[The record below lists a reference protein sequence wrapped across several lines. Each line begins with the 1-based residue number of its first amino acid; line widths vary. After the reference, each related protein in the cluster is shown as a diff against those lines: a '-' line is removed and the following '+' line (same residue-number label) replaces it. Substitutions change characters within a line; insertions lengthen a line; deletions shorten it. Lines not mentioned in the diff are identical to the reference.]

1 MNQKKNV
8 LLFNVFFLLLLI
20 IATFLFEWKPDL
32 LGANFRPINILAD
45 VQVDSLQ
52 TSDSTSIATAE
63 NIAKSDS
70 VVHVGNKVII
80 IRDYTSYAGLVN
92 SAGQDYPLQSFLQS
106 LDGLKKRTRKK
117 VRVAYFGDSFI
128 EGDLITQDLR
138 KQLQDTFGGMGVGF
152 VPMTSIVAGFRQTIT
167 HGFSKD
173 WNDVSFKSDDKADAN
188 LFISGHS
195 FFSDANS
202 WVNYHTVDRPH
213 LNFFNNVAILYGI
226 PTADKSA
233 NATITVNDKQQ
244 AITAAQQFNEADFIF
259 DSIKNVRVSV
269 SSKDIPMYGAAFES
283 DEGIYV
289 DNFSFRGITGVEFN
303 YFDTAFLQQIQK
315 TRPYD
320 LLIFQYG
327 PNLLFRPN
335 LSDFSWYTKKM
346 QPILKKITTAF
357 PHTSIL
363 LVSTADKD
371 FNYDGGTWTTEKG
384 VQPLVDG
391 QYQMARSANIDFFNL
406 FHAMGGANSLVNW
419 VEGDTTYANKDYT
432 HVNSRGGKRIA
443 GYLYNAIM
451 KEYNDFEKHPD

>member
-8 LLFNVFFLLLLI
+8 LLFNVLFLLLLL

-32 LGANFRPINILAD
+32 LGANFRTIDILAD
-45 VQVDSLQ
+45 IKKDTVQTTESVAA
-52 TSDSTSIATAE
+52 IV
-63 NIAKSDS
+63 KPKRDS
-70 VVHVGNKVII
+70 VVKVGNKVVL
-80 IRDYTSYAGLVN
+80 IRDYISYGGLIN
-92 SAGQDYPLQSFLQS
+92 SSGEEFPLHTFLQK
-106 LDGLKKRTRKK
+106 LDELKKHTRKK
-117 VRVAYFGDSFI
+117 IRIAYFGDSFI

-138 KQLQDTFGGMGVGF
+138 KQLQDYFGGTGVGY
-152 VPMTSIVAGFRQTIT
+152 VPITSIVAGFRQTVV
-167 HGFSKD
+167 HEFSDD

-213 LNFFNNVAILYGI
+213 LDFFNNVAILYGM
-226 PTADKSA
+226 PAADKAASA
-233 NATITVNDKQQ
+233 TLTVNGQQQTINATQS
-244 AITAAQQFNEADFIF
+244 FNEADVSF
-259 DSIKNVRVSV
+259 DSIKNVRISV

-283 DEGIYV
+283 DNGIYI
-289 DNFSFRGITGVEFN
+289 DNFSFRGITGIEYN
-303 YFDTAFLQQIQK
+303 YFTPEFLAQVQK

-335 LSDFSWYTKKM
+335 LTDFSWYTKRM
-346 QPILKKITTAF
+346 QPILKKMKDAF
-357 PHTSIL
+357 PQTSVL

-371 FNYDGGTWTTEKG
+371 FDYDGGAWQTENG
-384 VQPLVDG
+384 VAPLVDG
-391 QYQMARSANIDFFNL
+391 QYEMARTTNVDFFNL
-406 FHAMGGANSLVNW
+406 YHAMGGPNSLVNW

-451 KEYNDFEKHPD
+451 NDYNEFEKHPD